1 MAKTITKIQHE
12 DTNDV
17 DIRVNKRKS
26 LIKEFSLV
34 GRLNTMHAKINTN
47 ENIDI
52 IDLMDNLKPTSRK
65 LFKEIKDRLDFKTNA
80 AELDKPKNKNAGKSR
95 SGATNILKQ
104 HKAIKKT
111 GQRIFIVN
119 PYLIVPPVHYQ
130 EDILAK
136 WNSLP

>member
-1 MAKTITKIQHE
+1 MGKTITSVQHE

-95 SGATNILKQ
+95 SGATKILKQ

-111 GQRIFIVN
+111 GQRTFIVN
-119 PYLIVPPVHYQ
+119 PYLIVPPIDHQ
-130 EDILAK
+130 EDILEK
-136 WNSLP
+136 WNSIP

>member
-1 MAKTITKIQHE
+1 MAKTITTIQHE

-17 DIRVNKRKS
+17 DVRINKKKR

-52 IDLMDNLKPTSRK
+52 IDLMNKLKPTSIR
-65 LFKEIKDRLDFKTNA
+65 LFKEIKDRLNYKTNA
-80 AELDKPKNKNAGKSR
+80 AELDKPQNKNAGKSR
-95 SGATNILKQ
+95 SVATNILKQ

-111 GQRIFIVN
+111 GQRTFIVN
-119 PYLIVPPVHYQ
+119 PYLIVPQPDYQ
-130 EDILAK
+130 EDILTK
-136 WNSLP
+136 WSSLP

>member
-1 MAKTITKIQHE
+1 MAKTITTIQHE

-17 DIRVNKRKS
+17 DVRINKKKR

-52 IDLMDNLKPTSRK
+52 IDLMNKLKPTSIR
-65 LFKEIKDRLDFKTNA
+65 LFKEIKDRLNYKTNA
-80 AELDKPKNKNAGKSR
+80 AELDKPQNKNAGKSR
-95 SGATNILKQ
+95 SVATNILKQ

-111 GQRIFIVN
+111 GQRTFIVN
-119 PYLIVPPVHYQ
+119 PYLIVPQPDYQ
-130 EDILAK
+130 EDILTK